1 VKVINLSRLFN
12 NALKLYLDVSI
23 KIVKFPT

>member
-1 VKVINLSRLFN
+1 VKVINLSRLLK

-23 KIVKFPT
+23 KTVKFPT